1 MTDLT
6 ADERAKV
13 EAAARAAST
22 ETAGDDVWDTL
33 EPWQQDEYRSMAL
46 VILEQLRPHAPKGG
60 EEEMRKQKAIEHAE
74 KYWGPR
80 EELEDEEQN
89 NFDAERDAHLA
100 GWDAARAH
108 PPATEARI
116 EKGLID
122 GVEVDFLI
130 ENPPATD
137 ARVWRF
143 IERMR
148 ELGQAMPPNAVS
160 MEIQKALREFEVKG

>member
-6 ADERAKV
+6 DSERAKV
-13 EAAARAAST
+13 DAAA
-22 ETAGDDVWDTL
+22 ETCADNWWGK
-33 EPWQQDEYRSMAL
+33 P
-46 VILEQLRPHAPKGG
+46 APKGG
-60 EEEMRKQKAIEHAE
+60 EDEMRKQKAIEHAE

-137 ARVWRF
+137 ARVGRLVRLVKF
-143 IERMR
+143 EALPAL
-148 ELGQAMPPNAVS
+148 EATSEAVS
-160 MEIQKALREFEVKG
+160 LCDDLRTALRELESNNGIV